1 MIATAHVIGM
11 GRLGRHLADR
21 LETIGVNT
29 QRWSRTADDRILNME
44 DWSGHAAADAIFLAV
59 PDDALPAVAA
69 RVAEGLP
76 ASTLLVHHAGAVP
89 ADVLPVSDH
98 QRAVMWPPM
107 TFGHGTTPDW
117 DTLPLGVEAD
127 RPDIMEWA
135 TLLATRAFPLTSES
149 RRALHLCAVLAGN
162 LTAAWIGMV
171 EEHLGQAGLDIA
183 ILEPLIVESVHK
195 ALEGQ
200 ALSTVSGPASRNDR
214 HTLADQVEALG
225 SGNGNP
231 PELAALHRILTNRI
245 LQAHGHPELP
255 PIQAAPR
262 GH

>member
-21 LETIGVNT
+21 LETIGVST
-29 QRWSRTADDRILNME
+29 QRWSRTADERVLSMDDWTGHE
-44 DWSGHAAADAIFLAV
+44 DADAIFLTV
-59 PDDALPAVAA
+59 PDDALPTVAA

-76 ASTLLVHHAGAVP
+76 ESTLLVHHAGAVP
-89 ADVLPVSDH
+89 SDVLLVTEH

-117 DTLPLGVEAD
+117 DTLPLGVEAN
-127 RPDIMEWA
+127 RPEILEWA
-135 TLLATRAFPLTSES
+135 TQLAPRSFPLTSDS

-171 EEHLGQAGLDIA
+171 EEYLGQSELDIA

-195 ALEGQ
+195 ALEGN

-214 HTLADQVEALG
+214 HTLDAQVKALRT
-225 SGNGNP
+225 SNGNS

>member
-21 LETIGVNT
+21 LETIGVNI
-29 QRWSRTADDRILNME
+29 QRWSRAADERVLSME
-44 DWSGHAAADAIFLAV
+44 DWTGHAAADAIFLAV

-69 RVAEGLP
+69 RVAEGLQE
-76 ASTLLVHHAGAVP
+76 STLLVHHAGAVP
-89 ADVLPVSDH
+89 ADVLPVTDH

-117 DTLPLGVEAD
+117 NTLPLGVEAD
-127 RPDIMEWA
+127 RPDILEWA
-135 TLLATRAFPLTSES
+135 TRLAPRAFPLTSGS

-171 EEHLGQAGLDIA
+171 EEYLGQSDLDIA

-195 ALEGQ
+195 ALEGN
-200 ALSTVSGPASRNDR
+200 ALDTVSGPASRNDR
-214 HTLADQVEALG
+214 QTLEGQMEALASAPG
-225 SGNGNP
+225 ST
-231 PELAALHRILTNRI
+231 PELTTLHHILTNRI

>member
-29 QRWSRTADDRILNME
+29 QRWSRAADERVLSME
-44 DWSGHAAADAIFLAV
+44 DWTGNAAADAIFLAV
-59 PDDALPAVAA
+59 PDDALPTVAA

-89 ADVLPVSDH
+89 SDVLPVTEH

-107 TFGHGTTPDW
+107 TFGHGTSPNW
-117 DTLPLGVEAD
+117 NTLPLGVEAN
-127 RPDIMEWA
+127 RPEILEWA
-135 TLLATRAFPLTSES
+135 AQLAPRSFPLTSDS
-149 RRALHLCAVLAGN
+149 RRTLHLCAVLAGN

-171 EEHLGQAGLDIA
+171 EEYLGQSELDIA

-195 ALEGQ
+195 ALEGN
-200 ALSTVSGPASRNDR
+200 ALGTVSGPASRNDR
-214 HTLADQVEALG
+214 HTIEAQMEALASGPG
-225 SGNGNP
+225 ST
-231 PELAALHRILTNRI
+231 PELAILHRILTNRI

>member
-1 MIATAHVIGM
+1 
-11 GRLGRHLADR
+11 
-21 LETIGVNT
+21 
-29 QRWSRTADDRILNME
+29 ME
-44 DWSGHAAADAIFLAV
+44 DWTGNAAADAIFLAV
-59 PDDALPAVAA
+59 PDDALPTVAA
-69 RVAEGLP
+69 KVAEGLP
-76 ASTLLVHHAGAVP
+76 ESTLLVHHAGAVP
-89 ADVLPVSDH
+89 SDVLPVTEH
-98 QRAVMWPPM
+98 QRSVMWPPM
-107 TFGHGTTPDW
+107 TFGHGTSPNW
-117 DTLPLGVEAD
+117 NTLPLGVEAN
-127 RPDIMEWA
+127 RPEILEWA
-135 TLLATRAFPLTSES
+135 AQLAPRSFPLTSDS

-171 EEHLGQAGLDIA
+171 EEYLGQSELDIA

-195 ALEGQ
+195 ALEGN

-214 HTLADQVEALG
+214 HTLDAQVKALRT
-225 SGNGNP
+225 SNGNS